1 MHTWSL
7 VTLDRFPLRLL
18 GLMGKQAIDPCH
30 VFHLVP
36 CNSVHTFGMR
46 FALSVIF
53 LDDQLRVLR
62 MIDALAP
69 CRVAWHWRARS
80 VLELKAGT
88 IPASQAQNLLA
99 ALFTGFT
106 PDRRQC

>member
-1 MHTWSL
+1 MHSWSL

-18 GLMGKQAIDPCH
+18 GLMGKPAIDPRH
-30 VFHLVP
+30 VFHLTP
-36 CNSVHTFGMR
+36 CNAVHTFGMR

-62 MIDALAP
+62 MIEALAP

-80 VLELKAGT
+80 VLELNAGI
-88 IPASQAQNLLA
+88 IPASQAQNLVA
-99 ALFTGFT
+99 ALFTSSS
-106 PDRRQC
+106 PDCRQC

>member
-7 VTLDRFPLRLL
+7 ITLDRFSSRLL
-18 GLMGKQAIDPCH
+18 GLMGKPAIDPGR

-36 CNSVHTFGMR
+36 CNAVHTFGMR
-46 FALSVIF
+46 FPLSVVF

-62 MIDALAP
+62 MIEVLAP
-69 CRVAWHWRARS
+69 CRVAWHRRARS

-88 IPASQAQNLLA
+88 IPASQAQNLVA
-99 ALFTGFT
+99 ALFTGYT
-106 PDRRQC
+106 SDRRLG